1 MAKKK
6 YRVSQLMNCVVR
18 VWYEIESDSF
28 DEVINKVA
36 QNKSPTDKSI
46 DGTDYEIIEDLDIF
60 RTVINEVDN
69 DE

>member
-6 YRVSQLMNCVVR
+6 YRVSQFLNCVVR